1 MTILS
6 YVIAAL
12 CFVLAVLWA
21 VVGAAGL
28 RRRLR
33 RNRFLGVRSEQTMR
47 SETAFAVANQVAA
60 PGYLGAAAVLVV
72 GGVLS
77 LGGGWFFG
85 FGLASIVA
93 ALVFISVISG
103 YAIRAAEALED
114 TAGGGCSS
122 GCCSPAE
129 GAADDAAAA
138 AADCG
143 TDSCGSCTLRN
154 ACSPDHPV
162 EAGSSESSPAES
174 TRA

>member
-103 YAIRAAEALED
+103 YAIRAADALED

-129 GAADDAAAA
+129 GDGAAPGSDDP

-143 TDSCGSCTLRN
+143 TDSCGSCTLRS
-154 ACSPDHPV
+154 ACAPEV
-162 EAGSSESSPAES
+162 GSTES